1 MQVMRMMGGSQVER
15 RRGFFLLGGAR
26 WKMFQRCRSV
36 VFSRWRINLVDYH
49 LAWREMLVTI
59 EFKGHF
65 QWNAREMTR
74 QNQSRPLLLKGC
86 SITTTDEPVHFASV
100 FNREEMRRQGLYRAQ
115 GGIGLPTRF
124 VSDLF
129 PVYGTLF
136 VPFIAKK
143 RSLTT
148 PIGKKGKKDG
158 HFGQKDCQECW
169 KCQKKKIL
177 FKYHQKKALVELSR
191 ITLLR
196 CHESKRVKNPKPLP
210 FWPSF
215 FTRDV
220 WPHTGV
226 KPPGY
231 CTMYKYK

>member
-1 MQVMRMMGGSQVER
+1 
-15 RRGFFLLGGAR
+15 
-26 WKMFQRCRSV
+26 
-36 VFSRWRINLVDYH
+36 
-49 LAWREMLVTI
+49 
-59 EFKGHF
+59 
-65 QWNAREMTR
+65 MTR

-158 HFGQKDCQECW
+158 HFGQKDSQEC
-169 KCQKKKIL
+169 
-177 FKYHQKKALVELSR
+177 
-191 ITLLR
+191 
-196 CHESKRVKNPKPLP
+196 
-210 FWPSF
+210 
-215 FTRDV
+215 
-220 WPHTGV
+220 
-226 KPPGY
+226 
-231 CTMYKYK
+231 